1 MFHNLNKLKMRGSVD
16 YEPVYMGGAPGGN
29 YGNGAFGGELGL
41 IALLALLGGN
51 KNGGGLFGGNNS
63 GGTAAVEGLVSNI
76 ELADL
81 RAEVNNVKSSTKE
94 SILEQTI
101 GLGNEFRSIDGKLCA
116 SEKEA
121 IKAGY
126 ESRIQTLE
134 LGNTLSNKID
144 CEINQVKDK
153 MNCFEVNVDKHFCA
167 LSHEM
172 EKGFHKVEE
181 RELKEENRDL
191 REKLFRDSQNNQTAL
206 LLQAIQNLTTSLSG
220 TVSPLT
226 ARA

>member
-1 MFHNLNKLKMRGSVD
+1 MSRMVD
-16 YEPVYMGGAPGGN
+16 NEPVFFGGGTGG
-29 YGNGAFGGELGL
+29 YGNNNGLGDGIGL

-51 KNGGGLFGGNNS
+51 RNGGGLFGGNN
-63 GGTAAVEGLVSNI
+63 GGGSSLATAEGLVSNI

-81 RAEVNNVKSSTKE
+81 RAEVNNTKASIKE

-101 GLGNEFRSIDGKLCA
+101 GLGSEFRSIDGKLCA

-121 IKAGY
+121 IKSGY

-134 LGNTLSNKID
+134 LGNSLSNKID

-153 MNCFEVNVDKHFCA
+153 LNCFEVNVDKQFCG
-167 LSHEM
+167 LSHEI

-181 RELKEENRDL
+181 RELRDENRDL
-191 REKLFRDSQNNQTAL
+191 RERLFRDSQSNQTEVL
-206 LLQAIQNLTTSLSG
+206 LNAITRLTSAIAGVPISVPLAK
-220 TVSPLT
+220 TV
-226 ARA
+226 